1 MKKGISGW
9 SLDSL
14 AHKPDQWSYSV
25 KFWKHLK
32 VKLKVCASL
41 INVMTVCG
49 FRRGSDHERCSR
61 SEEDF
66 YYTEINQ
73 WEQQTSPPLPVLC
86 SPAPPSP
93 ASSSPSSPP
102 SPPPPSPPSPASPT
116 CSTLSRSAPSSSGS
130 SWQVQSEHSYQ
141 VGGAE
146 RQRLA
151 KFVFMIDGHVI
162 RHRVT
167 VTLFI

>member
-1 MKKGISGW
+1 MLKLLNSNLLINTVY
-9 SLDSL
+9 SLQERKSN
-14 AHKPDQWSYSV
+14 QWAER
-25 KFWKHLK
+25 LK

-41 INVMTVCG
+41 INVTTVCG

-73 WEQQTSPPLPVLC
+73 WERQPSPPLPVPC

-116 CSTLSRSAPSSSGS
+116 CSALSRSAPSSSGS

-141 VGGAE
+141 VGGARRTE
-146 RQRLA
+146 
-151 KFVFMIDGHVI
+151 IG
-162 RHRVT
+162 RVCVRDRRT
-167 VTLFI
+167 CNRSQKSL